1 MRIVIRADSMRIR
14 IIMSAWRQNDDTDP
28 QRTFLRRIVAWWRG
42 KIPPCAGDTSM
53 KGVRRSAAHSRAMQ
67 DRPMP
72 QAFLE
77 SATRAC
83 AHHAGDV
90 LSRA

>member
-42 KIPPCAGDTSM
+42 KIP
-53 KGVRRSAAHSRAMQ
+53 RA
-67 DRPMP
+67 
-72 QAFLE
+72 
-77 SATRAC
+77 
-83 AHHAGDV
+83 
-90 LSRA
+90 